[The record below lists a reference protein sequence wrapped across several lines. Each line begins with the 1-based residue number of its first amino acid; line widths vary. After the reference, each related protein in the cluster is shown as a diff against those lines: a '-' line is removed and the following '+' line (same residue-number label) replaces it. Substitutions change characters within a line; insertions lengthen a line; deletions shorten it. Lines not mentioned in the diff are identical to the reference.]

1 MIILEI
7 QYMCYIFNKT
17 AILCSMIHENELR
30 GDIVFS
36 ETLRK
41 LRKNKKLNQ
50 AQLAKE
56 LYISPSAVSQYET
69 GRTTPSRETLNRIAA
84 YFNVSPE
91 YLMGTSKI
99 YEIEEMLN
107 QEYYPG
113 TTVSEALKKIMCVRG
128 KDREALLTIV
138 DALAAY
144 SNHSGHL

>member
-1 MIILEI
+1 M
-7 QYMCYIFNKT
+7 
-17 AILCSMIHENELR
+17 
-30 GDIVFS
+30 FS

-41 LRKNKKLNQ
+41 LCKNKKLNQ

-113 TTVSEALKKIMCVRG
+113 TTVSEVLRKIVRING

-138 DALAAY
+138 DSLMMH
-144 SNHSGHL
+144 SNHTG

>member
-1 MIILEI
+1 MI
-7 QYMCYIFNKT
+7 QKN
-17 AILCSMIHENELR
+17 NVR
-30 GDIVFS
+30 GDIVFP

-41 LRKNKKLNQ
+41 LRKSRKLNQ
-50 AQLAKE
+50 AQPAKK

-113 TTVSEALKKIMCVRG
+113 TTVSEVLNKIVRVKG
-128 KDREALLTIV
+128 KDREALLTVV
-138 DALAAY
+138 DALTVY
-144 SNHSGHL
+144 GNRSGRV

>member
-1 MIILEI
+1 MIQES
-7 QYMCYIFNKT
+7 NV
-17 AILCSMIHENELR
+17 R
-30 GDIVFS
+30 RDIVFP

-41 LRKNKKLNQ
+41 LRKSRKLNQ

-56 LYISPSAVSQYET
+56 LYISPSTVSQYET

-91 YLMGTSKI
+91 YLMGASKI

-113 TTVSEALKKIMCVRG
+113 ITVSEVLNKIVRVKG
-128 KDREALLTIV
+128 KGREALLTVV
-138 DALAAY
+138 DALTVY
-144 SNHSGHL
+144 GNRSGRV

>member
-1 MIILEI
+1 MI
-7 QYMCYIFNKT
+7 Q
-17 AILCSMIHENELR
+17 ENNVR
-30 GDIVFS
+30 GDIVFP

-41 LRKNKKLNQ
+41 LRKSRKLNQ
-50 AQLAKE
+50 AQPAKK

-113 TTVSEALKKIMCVRG
+113 TTVSEVLNKIVRVKG
-128 KDREALLTIV
+128 KDREALLTVV
-138 DALAAY
+138 DALTVY
-144 SNHSGHL
+144 GNRSGRV

>member
-1 MIILEI
+1 
-7 QYMCYIFNKT
+7 
-17 AILCSMIHENELR
+17 MIHENELR

-113 TTVSEALKKIMCVRG
+113 TTVSEVLRKIVRING

-138 DALAAY
+138 DSLMMH
-144 SNHSGHL
+144 SNHTG

>member
-1 MIILEI
+1 MI
-7 QYMCYIFNKT
+7 Q
-17 AILCSMIHENELR
+17 ENNVR
-30 GDIVFS
+30 RDIVFP

-41 LRKNKKLNQ
+41 LRKSRKLNQ

-84 YFNVSPE
+84 YFNVSSE
-91 YLMGTSKI
+91 YLMGASKI

-113 TTVSEALKKIMCVRG
+113 TTVSEVLNNIVRVKG
-128 KDREALLTIV
+128 TAREALLTVV
-138 DALAAY
+138 DALTVY
-144 SNHSGHL
+144 GNRSGRV

>member
-1 MIILEI
+1 MIQE
-7 QYMCYIFNKT
+7 NKV
-17 AILCSMIHENELR
+17 R
-30 GDIVFS
+30 GDIVFP

-41 LRKNKKLNQ
+41 LRKSRKLNQ

-91 YLMGTSKI
+91 YLMGASKI

-113 TTVSEALKKIMCVRG
+113 TTVSEVLNKIVRVKG

-138 DALAAY
+138 DALTVY
-144 SNHSGHL
+144 GNRSGRP

>member
-1 MIILEI
+1 MI
-7 QYMCYIFNKT
+7 Q
-17 AILCSMIHENELR
+17 ENNVR
-30 GDIVFS
+30 GGIVFP

-41 LRKNKKLNQ
+41 LRKSRKLNQ
-50 AQLAKE
+50 AQLAKK

-91 YLMGTSKI
+91 YLMGASKI

-113 TTVSEALKKIMCVRG
+113 TTVSEVLNKIVRVKG
-128 KDREALLTIV
+128 KDREALLTVV
-138 DALAAY
+138 DALTVY
-144 SNHSGHL
+144 GNRSGRV

>member
-1 MIILEI
+1 M
-7 QYMCYIFNKT
+7 
-17 AILCSMIHENELR
+17 R

-41 LRKNKKLNQ
+41 LRKSRKLNQ
-50 AQLAKE
+50 AQLAKK

-113 TTVSEALKKIMCVRG
+113 TTVSEVLNKIVRVKG
-128 KDREALLTIV
+128 KDREALLTVV
-138 DALAAY
+138 DALTVY
-144 SNHSGHL
+144 GNRSGRV

>member
-1 MIILEI
+1 MI
-7 QYMCYIFNKT
+7 Q
-17 AILCSMIHENELR
+17 ENNVR
-30 GDIVFS
+30 GDIVFP

-41 LRKNKKLNQ
+41 LRKSRKLNQ
-50 AQLAKE
+50 AQLAKK

-91 YLMGTSKI
+91 YLMGASKI

-113 TTVSEALKKIMCVRG
+113 TTVSEVLNKIVRVKG
-128 KDREALLTIV
+128 KDREALLTVV
-138 DALAAY
+138 DALTVY
-144 SNHSGHL
+144 GNRSGRV

>member
-1 MIILEI
+1 MPRLFYPPLVEPGVLI
-7 QYMCYIFNKT
+7 KPKGT
-17 AILCSMIHENELR
+17 
-30 GDIVFS
+30 
-36 ETLRK
+36 
-41 LRKNKKLNQ
+41 NKKLNQ

-113 TTVSEALKKIMCVRG
+113 TTVSEVLRKIVRING

-138 DALAAY
+138 DSLMMH
-144 SNHSGHL
+144 SNHTG

>member
-1 MIILEI
+1 M
-7 QYMCYIFNKT
+7 FP
-17 AILCSMIHENELR
+17 
-30 GDIVFS
+30 

-41 LRKNKKLNQ
+41 LPKSRKLNQ

-84 YFNVSPE
+84 YFNVSSE
-91 YLMGTSKI
+91 YLMGASKI

-113 TTVSEALKKIMCVRG
+113 TTVSEVLNKIVRVKG
-128 KDREALLTIV
+128 KDREALLTVV
-138 DALAAY
+138 DALTVY
-144 SNHSGHL
+144 GNRSGRV

>member
-1 MIILEI
+1 M
-7 QYMCYIFNKT
+7 FP
-17 AILCSMIHENELR
+17 
-30 GDIVFS
+30 

-41 LRKNKKLNQ
+41 LRKSRKLNQ

-113 TTVSEALKKIMCVRG
+113 TTVSEVLNKIVRVKG
-128 KDREALLTIV
+128 KDREALLTVV
-138 DALAAY
+138 DALTVY
-144 SNHSGHL
+144 GNRSGRV

>member
-1 MIILEI
+1 MI
-7 QYMCYIFNKT
+7 Q
-17 AILCSMIHENELR
+17 ENNVR
-30 GDIVFS
+30 GDIVFP

-41 LRKNKKLNQ
+41 LRKSRKLNQ
-50 AQLAKE
+50 AQLAKK

-69 GRTTPSRETLNRIAA
+69 GRTTPSRETLSRIAA

-113 TTVSEALKKIMCVRG
+113 TTVSEVLNKIVRVKG
-128 KDREALLTIV
+128 KDHEALLTVV
-138 DALAAY
+138 DALTVY
-144 SNHSGHL
+144 GNRSGRV

>member
-1 MIILEI
+1 M
-7 QYMCYIFNKT
+7 
-17 AILCSMIHENELR
+17 
-30 GDIVFS
+30 FS

-69 GRTTPSRETLNRIAA
+69 GRNTPSRETLNRIAA

-99 YEIEEMLN
+99 YEIEEILN

-113 TTVSEALKKIMCVRG
+113 TTVSEALKKIMRVRG

-144 SNHSGHL
+144 SNRSGHL

>member
-1 MIILEI
+1 MI
-7 QYMCYIFNKT
+7 Q
-17 AILCSMIHENELR
+17 ENNVR
-30 GDIVFS
+30 RDIVFP

-41 LRKNKKLNQ
+41 LRKSRKLNQ

-113 TTVSEALKKIMCVRG
+113 TTVSEVLNKIVRVKG
-128 KDREALLTIV
+128 KDREALLTVV
-138 DALAAY
+138 DALTVY
-144 SNHSGHL
+144 GNRSGRV

>member
-1 MIILEI
+1 M
-7 QYMCYIFNKT
+7 
-17 AILCSMIHENELR
+17 
-30 GDIVFS
+30 FS
-36 ETLRK
+36 EMLRK

-113 TTVSEALKKIMCVRG
+113 TTVSEVLRKIVRING

-138 DALAAY
+138 DSLMMH
-144 SNHSGHL
+144 SNHTG

>member
-1 MIILEI
+1 MI
-7 QYMCYIFNKT
+7 Q
-17 AILCSMIHENELR
+17 ENNVR
-30 GDIVFS
+30 RDIVFS

-41 LRKNKKLNQ
+41 LRKSRKLNQ

-91 YLMGTSKI
+91 YLMGASKI
-99 YEIEEMLN
+99 YEIEEILN

-113 TTVSEALKKIMCVRG
+113 TTVSEVLNKIVRVKG

-138 DALAAY
+138 DALTVY
-144 SNHSGHL
+144 GNRSGRP

>member
-1 MIILEI
+1 
-7 QYMCYIFNKT
+7 
-17 AILCSMIHENELR
+17 MIHENELR

-41 LRKNKKLNQ
+41 LRKNKKLNR

-113 TTVSEALKKIMCVRG
+113 TTVSEALKKIMRVRG

-144 SNHSGHL
+144 SNRSGHL

>member
-1 MIILEI
+1 M
-7 QYMCYIFNKT
+7 
-17 AILCSMIHENELR
+17 
-30 GDIVFS
+30 FS

-69 GRTTPSRETLNRIAA
+69 GRTTPSRDTLNRIAA

-113 TTVSEALKKIMCVRG
+113 TTVSEVLRKIVRING

-138 DALAAY
+138 DSLMMH
-144 SNHSGHL
+144 SNHTG

>member
-1 MIILEI
+1 M
-7 QYMCYIFNKT
+7 
-17 AILCSMIHENELR
+17 
-30 GDIVFS
+30 FS

-69 GRTTPSRETLNRIAA
+69 GRTTPSRDTLNRVAA

-113 TTVSEALKKIMCVRG
+113 TTVSEVLRKIVRING

-138 DALAAY
+138 DSLMMH
-144 SNHSGHL
+144 SNHTG

>member
-1 MIILEI
+1 M
-7 QYMCYIFNKT
+7 
-17 AILCSMIHENELR
+17 
-30 GDIVFS
+30 FS

-113 TTVSEALKKIMCVRG
+113 TTVSEVLRKIVRING

-138 DALAAY
+138 DSLMM
-144 SNHSGHL
+144 HSSHTG

>member
-1 MIILEI
+1 MI
-7 QYMCYIFNKT
+7 Q
-17 AILCSMIHENELR
+17 ENNVR
-30 GDIVFS
+30 RDIVFP

-41 LRKNKKLNQ
+41 LRKSRKLNQ

-91 YLMGTSKI
+91 YLMGASKI

-113 TTVSEALKKIMCVRG
+113 TTVSEVLNKIVRVKG
-128 KDREALLTIV
+128 KDREALLTVV
-138 DALAAY
+138 DALTVY
-144 SNHSGHL
+144 GNRSGRV

>member
-1 MIILEI
+1 
-7 QYMCYIFNKT
+7 
-17 AILCSMIHENELR
+17 MIHENELR

-84 YFNVSPE
+84 YFNVTPE

-107 QEYYPG
+107 PG
-113 TTVSEALKKIMCVRG
+113 TTVSEALKKIMRVRG

-144 SNHSGHL
+144 SNRSGHL

>member
-1 MIILEI
+1 MI
-7 QYMCYIFNKT
+7 Q
-17 AILCSMIHENELR
+17 ENNVR
-30 GDIVFS
+30 GDIVFP

-41 LRKNKKLNQ
+41 LRKSRKLNQ

-91 YLMGTSKI
+91 YLMGASKI

-113 TTVSEALKKIMCVRG
+113 TTVSEVLNKIVRVKG
-128 KDREALLTIV
+128 KDREALLTVV
-138 DALAAY
+138 DALTVY
-144 SNHSGHL
+144 GNRSGRV

>member
-1 MIILEI
+1 
-7 QYMCYIFNKT
+7 
-17 AILCSMIHENELR
+17 MIHENELR

-84 YFNVSPE
+84 YFNKLKTQY
-91 YLMGTSKI
+91 YLNSI
-99 YEIEEMLN
+99 L
-107 QEYYPG
+107 
-113 TTVSEALKKIMCVRG
+113 
-128 KDREALLTIV
+128 
-138 DALAAY
+138 
-144 SNHSGHL
+144 